1 MGTTLPP
8 ATLPA
13 RPPEASTQVGRKSH
27 APGEGRDDRGTTAGG
42 GPAYARTVNLRQAW
56 REPMRWWHRPV
67 VRDRA
72 ADVLYLGISGLV
84 TLAQAASLG
93 GGLAVAAAVTCTVG
107 TIALLWRRQHPI
119 LTVALALPSVVP
131 GGQLGVYPIAIFA
144 LAIRRRDKAL
154 WLAAGAGLAL
164 SVFAGLRAPAT
175 GSDAIS
181 DVLLLALAMAFGAF
195 VGARRDLVASLRG
208 RAEQAESE
216 LALRADQARLAERTR
231 IAQEMHDV
239 VAHRISLIG
248 LHAGG
253 LEVRPDVGP
262 EVVERS
268 ATIIRE
274 TARAA
279 LEDLRGV
286 LGVLR
291 ADGSPDGADL
301 APQPQLSDLPR
312 LVESS
317 AAAGVAV
324 TLVDRLPD
332 APVAET
338 IGRTVYRVVQEA
350 LTNVH
355 KHARDASACVS
366 LGGAPGAGLT
376 VDVENVRPVAADSLL
391 PGAGVG
397 LVGLRER
404 VGLAGGALEAGP
416 TAAGG
421 WRVRA
426 WFPWPT
432 EEPS

>member
-1 MGTTLPP
+1 
-8 ATLPA
+8 
-13 RPPEASTQVGRKSH
+13 
-27 APGEGRDDRGTTAGG
+27 
-42 GPAYARTVNLRQAW
+42 
-56 REPMRWWHRPV
+56 MRWWHRPV
-67 VRDRA
+67 VRSRA
-72 ADVLYLGISGLV
+72 ADVLYLVVSGLV
-84 TLAQAASLG
+84 TLAQTTSLQ

-107 TIALLWRRQHPI
+107 TIALLWRRRHPL
-119 LTVALALPSVVP
+119 LTVAMALPSVVP

-154 WLAAGAGLAL
+154 WIAAAVGLAL
-164 SVFAGLRAPAT
+164 SVFAGLRGPAT

-181 DVLLLALAMAFGAF
+181 DVLFLALAMAFGAF

-239 VAHRISLIG
+239 VAHRISLIA

-268 ATIIRE
+268 ATLIRE

-279 LEDLRGV
+279 LEDLRDV

-291 ADGSPDGADL
+291 ADGSQDAADL
-301 APQPQLSDLPR
+301 APQPLLRDLPR

-324 TLVDRLPD
+324 TLVDRLPGV
-332 APVAET
+332 PVAET
-338 IGRTVYRVVQEA
+338 TGRTVYRVVQEA

-355 KHARDASACVS
+355 KHARDASACVTLS
-366 LGGAPGAGLT
+366 GAPGQGLT

-397 LVGLRER
+397 LVGLGER
-404 VGLAGGALEAGP
+404 VGLTGGTLDAGP

-426 WFPWPT
+426 WFPWPL
-432 EEPS
+432 EEPA